1 MLKCDLHDYIEMVCL
16 YHYPLKLT
24 LNSSAV
30 LTGTALT
37 TRYNDQR
44 QECLVIKQHDNEKLV
59 LLDDI
64 ALLEVTV
71 ENPHLQ
77 QVWFKNADSA

>member
-1 MLKCDLHDYIEMVCL
+1 MLKCDLHDYIEIVCL

-24 LNSSAV
+24 LSSGAV
-30 LTGTALT
+30 LSGTALT

-44 QECLVIKQHDNEKLV
+44 QECLLITQNDTEQQVV
-59 LLDDI
+59 LDDI

-71 ENPHLQ
+71 ANPHLQ
-77 QVWFKNADSA
+77 QVRFN

>member
-1 MLKCDLHDYIEMVCL
+1 MLNCDLHDYIEIVCL

-24 LNSSAV
+24 LSSGAV
-30 LTGTALT
+30 LSGTALT

-44 QECLVIKQHDNEKLV
+44 QECLVIKQQDTEQQVV
-59 LLDDI
+59 LEDI

-71 ENPHLQ
+71 SNPHVQ
-77 QVWFKNADSA
+77 QVRFN

>member
-1 MLKCDLHDYIEMVCL
+1 MLKCDLHDYIEIVCL

-24 LNSSAV
+24 LSSGAV
-30 LTGTALT
+30 FTGTALI

-44 QECLVIKQHDNEKLV
+44 QECLVIQQHQAEQLV
-59 LLDDI
+59 LLEDI

-71 ENPHLQ
+71 QNPHLQ
-77 QVWFKNADSA
+77 QVRFK

>member
-24 LNSSAV
+24 LSSGAV
-30 LTGTALT
+30 LIGTALT

-44 QECLVIKQHDNEKLV
+44 QECLVIKQNDNEKLV

>member
-24 LNSSAV
+24 LSCGAV

-37 TRYNDQR
+37 TRYNGQR
-44 QECLVIKQHDNEKLV
+44 QECLVIKQNDSEQQV
-59 LLDDI
+59 LLEDI
-64 ALLEVTV
+64 TLLEVTV
-71 ENPHLQ
+71 TNPHMQ
-77 QVWFKNADSA
+77 QVRFK